1 MLRWVS
7 ISQAAA
13 FNLIAKMFLELQPR
27 QLQGASFPDT
37 LTKGFALGPTGHCGL
52 RPRARLTLSR
62 FDLPGGWE
70 GLRMTPTLVIENF
83 GLGPALY
90 LCP

>member
-7 ISQAAA
+7 ISQTAA

-52 RPRARLTLSR
+52 RPRPPAHALKVRFAGRL
-62 FDLPGGWE
+62 GGVE
-70 GLRMTPTLVIENF
+70 DDPDTGD
-83 GLGPALY
+83 
-90 LCP
+90 